1 MSLEVSGVVASLVIA
16 VVPGFVA
23 LCWMAGRN
31 GFKWFAALVGG
42 FGWFLAL
49 LLRYPVFI
57 PMVIYM
63 GATSVVGYIQAGLA
77 GVFEEP
83 VRYFVIKY
91 FYRETREK
99 RIVYCIGLGWGLME
113 ALVLYVLNVLV
124 TYMMGTSLIL
134 DNLVAGAIE
143 RNVALL
149 FHVAAAMII
158 FSGIRRNNSAGYLLL
173 AIMLH
178 GVLNIT
184 ALYLLHVITCP
195 FILEG
200 VLGFFV
206 TVIFMLAYFL
216 MHKID

>member
-1 MSLEVSGVVASLVIA
+1 MSLEVPGVVASLVIA
-16 VVPGFVA
+16 VVPGFVV

-31 GFKWFAALVGG
+31 GFKWLAALVGG

-91 FYRETREK
+91 FYRETGEK

-124 TYMMGTSLIL
+124 AYMMGTSLIL
-134 DNLVAGAIE
+134 ENLVAGAIE
-143 RNVALL
+143 RNIALL
-149 FHVAAAMII
+149 FHVSAAMII
-158 FSGIRRNNSAGYLLL
+158 FVGIKSGDVIKYLLL
-173 AIMLH
+173 AIILH
-178 GVLNIT
+178 GLLNI
-184 ALYLLHVITCP
+184 AAVYLLYVIANP
-195 FILEG
+195 LLIEA
-200 VLGFFV
+200 VLGLIVV
-206 TVIFMLAYFL
+206 TVYMLAYFL
-216 MHKID
+216 MHRMD